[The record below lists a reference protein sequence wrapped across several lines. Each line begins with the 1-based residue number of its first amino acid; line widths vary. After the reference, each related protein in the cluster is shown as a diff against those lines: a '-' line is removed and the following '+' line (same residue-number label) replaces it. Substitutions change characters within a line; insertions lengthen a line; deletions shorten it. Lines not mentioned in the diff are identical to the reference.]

1 MARNLL
7 HSSRYAGHMYE
18 EYRPR
23 RRPAPRIPRSGPCP
37 QISTDGCAAPG
48 SRLARVSASSLIL
61 SRRDLDF
68 LLHEWLD
75 VESLTKRPR
84 FAEHSRETFDA
95 VLELAEQIATDHFA
109 PHNRKADENEP
120 RFVDGKVEMIPEVAA
135 ALKIFNDAGLM
146 AGEFDEEYGGMQLP
160 HVVGQAVFAW
170 FKAANVGTSAYPFLT
185 MANARLLLAHGSPE
199 QIATYVAPEVEGRW
213 FGTMALSE
221 PQAGSSLADITTRAE
236 PQDDGTYRVT
246 GNKMWISGGDHELT
260 ENIVHLV
267 LAKIPG
273 GPAGVKGISLFIVPK
288 FLVNP
293 DGSLGERNDVVL
305 AGLNHKMGY
314 RGTTNTLLN
323 FGEGVHTPGGQAGAV
338 GYLVGEPHRGL
349 TYMFHMMNEARIGV
363 GMGATVL
370 GYTGFLHALEYAKT
384 RTQGRPAAAKDPA
397 AGQVRIIEH
406 PDVRRMLLAAKSYA
420 EGGLA
425 LGLYCARLVDE
436 EQTAEDDADRARA
449 HLLLDTLTP
458 IAKAWPSQWGPV
470 ADDLAIQVHGGYG
483 YTRDYPVEQFYRDN
497 RLNPIHEGTNGIQA
511 LDLLGRKVVAQ
522 GGAGLRLLGEAITAT
537 TAQAA
542 GTEWS
547 GFADDLD
554 AAVARLGAVTATLW
568 DTGDPELTLANASAY
583 LEAAG
588 HVVVAWLWLEQAL
601 ATGTASSDFHEGKRA
616 AARYFRRWELPKV
629 HTHLD
634 LLESLDRTVLDT
646 AETWL

>member
-1 MARNLL
+1 M
-7 HSSRYAGHMYE
+7 
-18 EYRPR
+18 
-23 RRPAPRIPRSGPCP
+23 
-37 QISTDGCAAPG
+37 
-48 SRLARVSASSLIL
+48 SSLIL
-61 SRRDLDF
+61 SRRDLEF
-68 LLHEWLD
+68 LLHEWLE
-75 VESLTKRPR
+75 VETLTKRPR

-95 VLELAEQIATDHFA
+95 VMELAEQIATEHFA

-120 RFVDGKVEMIPEVAA
+120 RFVDGRVQMIPEVAQ
-135 ALKIFNDAGLM
+135 ALAVFVESGIM
-146 AGEFDEEYGGMQLP
+146 AGTFDEEYGGMQLP
-160 HVVGQAVFAW
+160 QTVGQAAFAW
-170 FKAANVGTSAYPFLT
+170 FKAANVGTSSYPFLT
-185 MANARLLLAHGSPE
+185 MGNARLLLAHGSQE
-199 QIATYVAPEVEGRW
+199 QKDTYVRPMLEGRW

-236 PQDDGTYRVT
+236 PQEDGTYRLV
-246 GNKMWISGGDHELT
+246 GNKMWISAGDHELT

-273 GPAGVKGISLFIVPK
+273 GPPGVKGISLFVVPK
-288 FLVNP
+288 FLVTA
-293 DGSLGERNDVVL
+293 DGSIGERNDVVL

-323 FGEGVHTPGGQAGAV
+323 FGEGVHTPGGRAGAV

-349 TYMFHMMNEARIGV
+349 SYMFHMMNEARIGV

-370 GYTGFLHALEYAKT
+370 GYTGYLHALDYART
-384 RTQGRPAAAKDPA
+384 RTQGRPATGRDPSSPM
-397 AGQVRIIEH
+397 VRLVDH

-420 EGGLA
+420 QGGLA

-436 EQTAEDDADRARA
+436 ERTAESQEERDRA

-511 LDLLGRKVVAQ
+511 LDLLGRKVTVH
-522 GGAGLRLLGEAITAT
+522 GGAGLALLAETIRAT
-537 TAQAA
+537 TARAA
-542 GTEWS
+542 GTP
-547 GFADDLD
+547 FADLAADVD
-554 AAVARLGAVTATLW
+554 AALTRLVSVTGTLW
-568 DTGDPELTLANASAY
+568 GTGDPALALANASAY
-583 LEAAG
+583 LDAAG
-588 HVVVAWLWLEQAL
+588 HTVVGWLWLEQAL
-601 ATGTASSDFHEGKRA
+601 ATREETSDFHEGKRA
-616 AARYFRRWELPKV
+616 AARYFQRWELPKV
-629 HTHLD
+629 HTWLD

-646 AETWL
+646 PDAHL